1 MKAVRGE
8 VVSRTKQD
16 RCRHDDADDG
26 NIWTLALPNTSTLP
40 ERAQQSVSIHTIITS
55 GQVKESLFKKY
66 AQYCTINSVN

>member
-1 MKAVRGE
+1 MKAVGGG

-40 ERAQQSVSIHTIITS
+40 ERAQQSVQAFIQSLL
-55 GQVKESLFKKY
+55 QVKSKNLYLKNMPNIVK
-66 AQYCTINSVN
+66 